1 MLPYKA
7 NFTGCDDLMVRT
19 DLHMAGYAKEI
30 VLTLVPTVASQGM
43 DNILIIL
50 GLSQLFSVSIS
61 FANSAQRRWTRL
73 QSHDTVVP
81 LLFPRSR
88 PCCNPVSR

>member
-1 MLPYKA
+1 
-7 NFTGCDDLMVRT
+7 MVRT

-30 VLTLVPTVASQGM
+30 VLALVPTVVSQGM
-43 DNILIIL
+43 DNIL

-61 FANSAQRRWTRL
+61 FVNSAQRRWERL

-81 LLFPRSR
+81 
-88 PCCNPVSR
+88 